1 MCALLL
7 LSEGQA
13 TEQVEEPADL
23 LGSQVLHVV
32 QDTLQ
37 THTHTRERLV
47 TPTLLRT
54 TLSQIQKIDIWLVI
68 SWKHVMGT
76 VESSP

>member
-23 LGSQVLHVV
+23 LGSQVVHVV

-37 THTHTRERLV
+37 PHTNTHTHQGEVSNTDPAENN
-47 TPTLLRT
+47 
-54 TLSQIQKIDIWLVI
+54 SQ
-68 SWKHVMGT
+68 SNT
-76 VESSP
+76 E